1 MEGDR
6 ECLKTAVR
14 PEFFANVLD
23 VIAHGGGADAEG
35 IGNALGPF
43 AQRQVLE
50 HFSLSSAQRQC
61 GRKIRNCT

>member
-6 ECLKTAVR
+6 KGLKTTVC
-14 PEFFANVLD
+14 PQFFEDVLD

-35 IGNALGPF
+35 IGNARGTL

-50 HFSLSSAQRQC
+50 HFSLPSAQ
-61 GRKIRNCT
+61 